1 MNIILRLG
9 CIIQKGKKDPD
20 LRWMGSMPSW
30 CFPEKLIKLGQM
42 LNFFESFR
50 YGNKFAFEDI
60 ENVEK
65 FYHGKSLTV
74 GSKARGMGLG
84 KELIKQ
90 TNKIALDKGCSHVY
104 IAATSIYSQA
114 IFRKTGFKILH
125 QRPYDEFMDR
135 DSKTPF
141 FTDMREHK
149 SCQVVLV
156 DLKEFDFDQ

>member
-1 MNIILRLG
+1 
-9 CIIQKGKKDPD
+9 
-20 LRWMGSMPSW
+20 
-30 CFPEKLIKLGQM
+30 
-42 LNFFESFR
+42 
-50 YGNKFAFEDI
+50 
-60 ENVEK
+60 
-65 FYHGKSLTV
+65 
-74 GSKARGMGLG
+74 MGLG

-135 DSKTPF
+135 DGKTPF